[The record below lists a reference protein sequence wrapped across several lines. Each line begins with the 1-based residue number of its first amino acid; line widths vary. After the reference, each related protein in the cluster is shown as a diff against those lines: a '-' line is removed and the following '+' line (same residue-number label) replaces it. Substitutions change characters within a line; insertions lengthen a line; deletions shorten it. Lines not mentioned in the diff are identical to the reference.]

1 MIRGDDEMTLAA
13 QSKPFVNYLE
23 AWLAGLKPMKLSKL
37 IDDPAKAAVL
47 CVDIINGF
55 CTVGPLASPR
65 VQGIVKPIVKLFGD
79 CRDAGV
85 RHFILTQDT
94 HAPDAIEF
102 GSYPPHCVR
111 DTPESQTAP
120 ELLKLPFA
128 SEYVLF
134 EKNSIASHA
143 NTGLDAWLNAHPE
156 VTTFI
161 VAGDC
166 TDLCTFQL
174 AMHLRLRANAAQMR
188 GVRVIVPEN
197 CVQTYDTP
205 VKVAQKLGIPAHDGD
220 LLHAVF
226 LHNMGANGVEV
237 VKQLTK

>member
-1 MIRGDDEMTLAA
+1 MSLVT

-23 AWLAGLKPMKLSKL
+23 AWLAGLKPLRLSKV

-55 CTVGPLASPR
+55 CTIGPLASPR
-65 VQGIVKPIVKLFGD
+65 VQAIVKPITKLFSD
-79 CRDAGV
+79 CHAAGI

-94 HAPDAIEF
+94 HAPDAVEF
-102 GSYPPHCVR
+102 ANYPPHCVR
-111 DTPESQTAP
+111 DTEESQTAP
-120 ELLKLPFA
+120 ALLKLPFA
-128 SEYVLF
+128 NEYVLF
-134 EKNSIASHA
+134 EKNSIASHEH
-143 NTGLDAWLNAHPE
+143 TDLDKWLNAHSD

-166 TDLCTFQL
+166 SDLCTYQL

-188 GVRVIVPEN
+188 GVRVILPEN
-197 CVQTYDTP
+197 CAQTYDTP
-205 VKVAQKLGIPAHDGD
+205 VKTAQKLGIPAHDGD

-226 LHNMGANGVEV
+226 LHNMWANGVDV
-237 VKQLTK
+237 VSKLTK

>member
-1 MIRGDDEMTLAA
+1 MSLAT

-23 AWLAGLKPMKLSKL
+23 AWLAGLKPLKLSKV
-37 IDDPAKAAVL
+37 IDDPAKVAVL

-55 CTVGPLASPR
+55 CTAGPLASPR
-65 VQGIVKPIVKLFGD
+65 VQGIVKPIAKLFSD
-79 CRDAGV
+79 CHAAGV

-94 HAPDAIEF
+94 HAPDAVEF
-102 GSYPPHCVR
+102 ANYPPHCVR
-111 DTPESQTAP
+111 GTPESQTAP

-128 SEYVLF
+128 GEYTVL
-134 EKNSIASHA
+134 EKNSIASHQ
-143 NTGLDAWLNAHPE
+143 NTVLDKWLQGHPK

-166 TDLCTFQL
+166 SDLCTHQL

-188 GVRVIVPEN
+188 DVRVILPEN

-205 VKVAQKLGIPAHDGD
+205 VKVAQQLSIPAHDGD

-226 LHNMGANGVEV
+226 LHNMWANGVEV
-237 VKQLTK
+237 VSKLTK

>member
-1 MIRGDDEMTLAA
+1 MSLAT

-23 AWLAGLKPMKLSKL
+23 AWLAGLKPLKLSKV
-37 IDDPAKAAVL
+37 IDDPAKVAVL

-65 VQGIVKPIVKLFGD
+65 VQGIVKPIAKLFSD
-79 CRDAGV
+79 CHTAGV
-85 RHFILTQDT
+85 RHFILAQDT
-94 HAPDAIEF
+94 HAPDAVEF
-102 GSYPPHCVR
+102 ANYPPHCVR
-111 DTPESQTAP
+111 GTSESQTAP

-128 SEYVLF
+128 GAYTVF
-134 EKNSIASHA
+134 EKNSIASHQ
-143 NTGLDAWLNAHPE
+143 NTALDAWLHAHPE

-166 TDLCTFQL
+166 SDLCTYQL

-188 GVRVIVPEN
+188 GVRVILPEN

-205 VKVAQKLGIPAHDGD
+205 VKVAQQLGIPAHDGD

-226 LHNMGANGVEV
+226 LHNMWANGVEV
-237 VKQLTK
+237 VSKLTK